1 MADRL
6 NTVMESADV
15 QASLASDS
23 IDMRDEFKYW
33 LADGNARKY
42 SPEIILSCM
51 DKISEYAVRRKMST
65 VSLWEYTN
73 HSAFNQSYHRL
84 AGAKLLRIT
93 DKNTH
98 KVFIVAGQLYL
109 RFLEEKSFAHKKAVI
124 PVDEEHE
131 VKSDSIPKHL
141 SVSAIDPEDVIA
153 WLVTQLNANGTLYL
167 KNVAR
172 AYMGALRN
180 APRKL
185 ILDASQNRNVFGCH
199 TLLEFDELWAAF
211 KASPNY
217 TDVNRTLWHG
227 QFSAGLA
234 AYRRYI
240 EYIEDN
246 GHLANNDQR
255 VIIDSTS
262 KTTKEIPRQI
272 TAEPQHVDFAHPEFC
287 TGCDPV
293 TCIVEGN
300 NFNGGNWRDVLVA
313 LTEDFLQSKPK
324 AMELYHTSL
333 YPNGEREFLLKEK
346 PKFSARQLSNGY
358 WINVNLS
365 IKDLVFTIGRLCEFC
380 GVDLNDVNIT
390 YVPKQSVG
398 GMRPMSIIKDDSA
411 RFAQQ
416 TVRDAF
422 RAWLTTHNPE
432 WSSGTVTMHYS
443 DAYYLYNNRRG
454 ITLEEALTADDGL
467 QRAYDAIER
476 FYTDN
481 PTQINNPSG
490 SARGYLRSLRML
502 KEFLDENYPE
512 LLSANSVTISASSV
526 PDAVIDALNKNY
538 ASGFRFDTTY
548 ISLLSSASGVEID
561 GRMQSALKRIMFRRD
576 DGIYFLIDLVANTA
590 TRKDIIDFADSY
602 LEEYGC
608 FEIPEFYKLYED
620 KVNPNCIRNADDFE
634 KFYEQIGKSGVRCVQ
649 APYIGNRIARYSNG
663 AVWSTFK
670 EVAAK
675 IVSVIT
681 EEYYGSCN
689 EDDLHTKFCA
699 FSTDL
704 LGKIIRQC
712 AIDELIRVEINDSVC
727 YQTFDAL
734 GLPENFSEVLAE
746 ALERLS
752 DIGLDPTQE
761 VLHTTLSLK
770 LGVNFKAEYNLPDW
784 DTYRRLIA
792 AFYKAEPR
800 REWKYNIFGEVTN

>member
-1 MADRL
+1 MATI
-6 NTVMESADV
+6 NNPNSSALLVAQQDSSTP
-15 QASLASDS
+15 AST
-23 IDMRDEFKYW
+23 RDAFIVW
-33 LADGNARKY
+33 LSDGN
-42 SPEIILSCM
+42 
-51 DKISEYAVRRKMST
+51 DKKFTPQVAVTCLDGISEYVISKKISC
-65 VSLWEYTN
+65 SIWEISKPSVFQPVYQRILN
-73 HSAFNQSYHRL
+73 E
-84 AGAKLLRIT
+84 KLLRVMQRDT
-93 DKNTH
+93 F
-98 KVFIVAGQLYL
+98 KVFIVVGQLYAK
-109 RFLEEKSFAHKKAVI
+109 FLKEKPIIHKEEITVIAEKK
-124 PVDEEHE
+124 EEE
-131 VKSDSIPKHL
+131 VAIESENTIREDINSDS
-141 SVSAIDPEDVIA
+141 VVA
-153 WLVTQLNANGTLYL
+153 WLITQPNANGTLYL

-185 ILDASQNRNVFGCH
+185 ILEASQSRNVFGCH
-199 TLLEFDELWAAF
+199 TLLEFDELWTAF
-211 KASPNY
+211 KAAPNY

-240 EYIEDN
+240 EYLKEN
-246 GHLANNDQR
+246 GHPEKNDQR
-255 VIIDSTS
+255 VVIVSTS
-262 KTTKEIPRQI
+262 QTTKAIPRQL

-287 TGCDPV
+287 IGCDPQ
-293 TCIVEGN
+293 TCVVEGKS
-300 NFNGGNWRDVLVA
+300 FSGRNWRDLLIA
-313 LTEDFLQSKPK
+313 LTEHFLFNNPEAKK
-324 AMELYHTSL
+324 LYHKSVYT
-333 YPNGEREFLLKEK
+333 NGERLFLLKEK
-346 PKFSARQLSNGY
+346 PKNGQAARQISNGY
-358 WINVNLS
+358 WVFLNLG
-365 IKDLVFTIGRLCEFC
+365 IKDLVLTIGKLCQFC
-380 GVDLNDVNIT
+380 GVSLKDVDIT
-390 YVPKQSVG
+390 YVPKTTG
-398 GMRPMSIIKDDSA
+398 GSGGKTMVKLEHNSA
-411 RFAQQ
+411 QFAQQ
-416 TVRDAF
+416 HVRDAF
-422 RAWLTTHNPE
+422 RSWLAEHNPH
-432 WSSGTVTMHYS
+432 WSNGTVTMHYS
-443 DAYYLYNNRRG
+443 DAYYLLNNDCG
-454 ITLEEALTADDGL
+454 ITLEEALTTDNGL

-476 FYTDN
+476 HFISN
-481 PTQINNPSG
+481 PTQTNNPSG

-512 LLSANSVTISASSV
+512 LRNANSAVISAPSV
-526 PDAVIDALNKNY
+526 PDAVVDVLNKNY

-548 ISLLSSASGVEID
+548 INLLSSASGVEID

-576 DGIYFLIDLVANTA
+576 DGIYFLIDIVADTA

-634 KFYEQIGKSGVRCVQ
+634 NFYEQIGKSGVRCVQ

-704 LGKIIRQC
+704 LGKIIKQC
-712 AIDELIRVEINDSVC
+712 AADELIRVEINDSVC

-752 DIGLDPTQE
+752 DIGLDPTQDA
-761 VLHTTLSLK
+761 LHTTLSLK

-784 DTYRRLIA
+784 DT
-792 AFYKAEPR
+792 
-800 REWKYNIFGEVTN
+800 

>member
-1 MADRL
+1 M
-6 NTVMESADV
+6 
-15 QASLASDS
+15 
-23 IDMRDEFKYW
+23 
-33 LADGNARKY
+33 
-42 SPEIILSCM
+42 
-51 DKISEYAVRRKMST
+51 
-65 VSLWEYTN
+65 
-73 HSAFNQSYHRL
+73 
-84 AGAKLLRIT
+84 LRIT
-93 DKNTH
+93 QRDTY
-98 KVFIVAGQLYL
+98 KVFTFVGQLYAK
-109 RFLEEKSFAHKKAVI
+109 FLKEKPFAIKKAVAFI
-124 PVDEEHE
+124 DEEKE
-131 VKSDSIPKHL
+131 EEAAIEFENIIREDINSDS
-141 SVSAIDPEDVIA
+141 VVA
-153 WLVTQLNANGTLYL
+153 WLITQPNANGTLYL

-185 ILDASQNRNVFGCH
+185 ILEDSQNRNVFRCH
-199 TLLEFDELWAAF
+199 TLLEFDELWTAF

-240 EYIEDN
+240 EHIEEN
-246 GHLANNDQR
+246 GQPGENVQSV
-255 VIIDSTS
+255 VIASTS
-262 KTTKEIPRQI
+262 QTTKEIPRQL

-287 TGCDPV
+287 TGCDPQ
-293 TCIVEGN
+293 TCVVEGKS
-300 NFNGGNWRDVLVA
+300 FSGRNWRDVLVA

-365 IKDLVFTIGRLCEFC
+365 IKDLVFTIGKLCEFC

-390 YVPKQSVG
+390 YVPKQSAG
-398 GMRPMSIIKDDSA
+398 GMRPMNIIKDDSA

-422 RAWLTTHNPE
+422 RAWLATHNPE

-467 QRAYDAIER
+467 QKAYDAIEH

-481 PTQINNPSG
+481 PTQTNNPSG

-502 KEFLDENYPE
+502 KKFLDENYPE
-512 LLSANSVTISASSV
+512 LLSANSVAISEPSV
-526 PDAVIDALNKNY
+526 PDAVVDALNKNY
-538 ASGFRFDTTY
+538 TSGFRFDTTY
-548 ISLLSSASGVEID
+548 VNLLSSASGVEID
-561 GRMQSALKRIMFRRD
+561 RRMQSALKRIMFRRD
-576 DGIYFLIDLVANTA
+576 DGIYFLIDIVADTA

-620 KVNPNCIRNADDFE
+620 KVNPNCIRNADNFE
-634 KFYEQIGKSGVRCVQ
+634 NFYEQIGKSGVRCVQ

-712 AIDELIRVEINDSVC
+712 AADELIRVEINDSVC

-752 DIGLDPTQE
+752 DIGLDPTQDA
-761 VLHTTLSLK
+761 LHTTLSLK

-800 REWKYNIFGEVTN
+800 REWKYNIFGEVTS